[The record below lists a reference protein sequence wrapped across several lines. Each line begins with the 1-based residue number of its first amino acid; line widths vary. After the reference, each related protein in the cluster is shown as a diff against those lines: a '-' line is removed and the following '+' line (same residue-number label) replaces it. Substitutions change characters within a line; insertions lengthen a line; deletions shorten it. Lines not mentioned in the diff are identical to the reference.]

1 MTGEMGWND
10 LKEYPDMLALAKK
23 IQSGAKVAAQVRPFD
38 VYQGPFIAV
47 DLDGAPVRNAQK
59 TQFGSWNLEVWYGDQ
74 AHTFYVK
81 WGSRSMDHLSE
92 RGVIQLIKDIK
103 YGIPNKVIT
112 KSKTKRK

>member
-47 DLDGAPVRNAQK
+47 DLDRTPVRDAQK
-59 TQFGSWNLEVWYGDQ
+59 TRFGSWNLEVWYAEGY
-74 AHTFYVK
+74 HPNFFVVEYKGKFERPSHPSGVVNTVK
-81 WGSRSMDHLSE
+81 IIKSR
-92 RGVIQLIKDIK
+92 
-103 YGIPNKVIT
+103 
-112 KSKTKRK
+112 RK